1 MKKIKKIRNLDTYLE
16 LMSDICVYDE
26 YALAKF
32 MKRLFFLFYPELKP
46 QLTNRKKDF
55 SDNFG
60 ELFQHFMLG
69 FIPIESIEFKHNYQT
84 EKRIIG
90 GRTLILINFG
100 FGFID
105 EYLKEFEASQGNKET
120 ADKYFHQVLLSPD
133 ATKQDLMRAY
143 NYKER
148 AKSNAQNILKF
159 KEVN

>member
-1 MKKIKKIRNLDTYLE
+1 MKKIKKIKNLDTYLE

-26 YALAKF
+26 YALGKL

-55 SDNFG
+55 TDHFG

-69 FIPIESIEFKHNYQT
+69 FIPIESIDFKHNYQT
-84 EKRIIG
+84 EKRVVG
-90 GRTLILINFG
+90 KRTLILINYG

-105 EYLKEFEASQGNKET
+105 EYLKEFEVSQGNKES

-133 ATKQDLMRAY
+133 STKQDLMRAY

-148 AKSNAQNILKF
+148 ARENSLDILNI